1 MASDDIHGGRGVS
14 AAQTMKAGAA
24 VSIAHA
30 SKRFGEV
37 KALSGVSLAIGPGMV
52 QCLIGP
58 PGAGKSTLLRCIG
71 GAEAIDEGT
80 LHLDGAPIETETARQ
95 GLVVGMVP
103 QRPELFD
110 HMTALQHILEG
121 PLALLRRSRRDT
133 VVEAMAALER
143 VGLADRRDS
152 YPSELSGGERQRLA
166 IARALVAKPRLLL
179 LDEPTAGLD
188 PGAAGE
194 VLDVMRR
201 LAGSGL
207 TLIVATHELG
217 FISEV
222 ADDVAFMDG
231 GEIVEQGLP
240 QSILSAPKQART
252 RDFLATL
259 PA

>member
-1 MASDDIHGGRGVS
+1 VS

-30 SKRFGEV
+30 SKRFGAL
-37 KALSGVSLAIGPGMV
+37 KALNDLSLTVGPGMV

-58 PGAGKSTLLRCIG
+58 SGAGKSTLLRCIG
-71 GAEAIDEGT
+71 GGEAIDAGT
-80 LHLDGAPIETETARQ
+80 IRVDGAPIETETARQ
-95 GLVVGMVP
+95 GLVVGMIS
-103 QRPELFD
+103 QRPALFD

-121 PLALLRRSRRDT
+121 PLARLRLSRREI
-133 VVEAMAALER
+133 VAEAMAALER
-143 VGLADRRDS
+143 AGLADRRDS

-166 IARALVAKPRLLL
+166 IARALAAKPRLILF
-179 LDEPTAGLD
+179 DEPTAGLD
-188 PGAAGE
+188 PEAAGE
-194 VLDVMRR
+194 VIDVMRS

-222 ADDVAFMDG
+222 ADDVAFMDA
-231 GEIVEQGLP
+231 GEIVEQGVP
-240 QSILSAPKQART
+240 QAVLTAPRQGRT

-259 PA
+259 SV

>member
-1 MASDDIHGGRGVS
+1 MS
-14 AAQTMKAGAA
+14 AAQTTKADGAA
-24 VSIAHA
+24 VTIAHVG
-30 SKRFGEV
+30 KRFGELA
-37 KALSGVSLAIGPGMV
+37 ALSNVSLAIAPGMI

-71 GAEAIDEGT
+71 GS
-80 LHLDGAPIETETARQ
+80 ETADQ
-95 GLVVGMVP
+95 GTIQIDGEPIKPSIAGQRLVVGMVP

-121 PLALLRRSRRDT
+121 PLAELKLSRREI
-133 VVEAMAALER
+133 VAEAMAALER
-143 VGLADRRDS
+143 AGLADRRDS
-152 YPSELSGGERQRLA
+152 YPSELSGGQRQRLA
-166 IARALVAKPRLLL
+166 LARVLAARPRLML

-194 VLDVMRR
+194 VLDVMRG
-201 LAGSGL
+201 LVTSGA

-217 FISEV
+217 FVREV
-222 ADDVAFMDG
+222 ADGVAFMDS
-231 GEIVEQGLP
+231 GEIVEQGPP
-240 QSILSAPKQART
+240 QSILSAPIQART